1 MGTPALAAHI
11 LARLAEAAGAD
22 FRLAGVVT
30 RPDQPRGRGLALD
43 SSEVAATAARLG
55 LPTLK
60 PAKIKTAEF
69 LAQLRAFNPDL
80 LIVAAYGRILPN
92 TVLAAAR
99 VMPINIHVSLLPR
112 HRGAAPV
119 EGAILSGDAETGVT
133 IMRITERMD
142 AGPILMQRAIPVAAD
157 DTQGTLKA
165 RLAELGATAMLEALI
180 KLRRGELGETAQNE
194 SQATYTAPIKKED
207 AVIDWSADAA
217 RIERM
222 TRAYD
227 PWPVARTTLEGAP
240 LMVYRAAVQ
249 VADASGHVPG
259 TIVAVQPAPT
269 IQCGSGRLELLEVQ
283 AAGRKRMAAADF
295 FRGRRVKV
303 GSRLG
308 A

>member
-69 LAQLRAFNPDL
+69 LEQLRAFDPDL
-80 LIVAAYGRILPN
+80 LVVAAYGRILPN
-92 TVLAAAR
+92 AVLEAAR

-165 RLAELGATAMLEALI
+165 RLAELGATAMLEALS
-180 KLRRGELGETAQNE
+180 KLRRGELAETAQDE

-207 AVIDWSADAA
+207 AVIDWSLDAA

-249 VADASGHVPG
+249 VADASGDVPG
-259 TIVAVQPAPT
+259 MIVAVQAIPT